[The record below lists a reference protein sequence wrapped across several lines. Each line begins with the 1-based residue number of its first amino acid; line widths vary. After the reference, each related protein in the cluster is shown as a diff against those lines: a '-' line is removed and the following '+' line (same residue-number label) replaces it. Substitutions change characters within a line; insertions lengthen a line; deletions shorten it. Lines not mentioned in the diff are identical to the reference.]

1 MVKLLTVN
9 PRIPTKVGIET
20 IQRIISMKALF
31 IFILGIG
38 LACGTTP
45 TRIPSFGP
53 NGTHWPGQ
61 VSGLVTPYMYD
72 DTVPNIIEVPCN
84 WTAIANAI
92 NGLTSEKVTAG
103 VLILVQPGTL
113 AGSTATSV
121 LHTVGNKTWTK
132 RVTVAPRDGWG
143 SVVISGGIKWTKV
156 RNVCLAGFDIQ
167 GGVRIVSST
176 RFAIA
181 RCTVTG
187 YIAIS
192 GIVTDE
198 TEYRQWEFVEMVKR
212 VVNAP
217 YDADVMQLQVP
228 QSGAT
233 DNIYGTVMDGCYFA
247 PNYMNIGASA
257 HQDTIQHLSGG
268 GYRFHDGTIQDT
280 VVFASNRCAINGGL
294 VNTTLRNCWLNSRKS
309 NQTQLYPVPAGA
321 AMTDNAGV
329 NQGSVGNLTFDGGY
343 VMGPLQSNTGV
354 SATPYGTVLNGA
366 TIDYTVSG
374 SALPTSGT
382 WTVDRTLDGRTKP
395 GYPQLPT
402 DDYLAGIWKKGSS
415 QPSVQVVSSPLIS
428 PQGGVFDAPQSVVLS
443 SSTAQATIYFTI
455 DGSEPSRSS
464 PIYNGSITISGDVTI
479 KALAV
484 KDGYKD
490 SLITSA
496 TFKIGTVTP
505 LIIPNGGNY
514 IEGQQVS
521 METSTQGASI
531 FYTLD
536 GSMPTSSSNLYSGKF
551 IISKSST
558 IRAIAAKSGLRN
570 SQEQTAVFVIGGPY
584 QISEEWSN
592 LTIPVQKGEFRMT
605 WDCTPGKVG
614 LDAVVGIG
622 VESVDTYTDLAC
634 MVRFAPNGFVDARDG
649 SGYRSLNPMPYEPN
663 RKYRVAITV
672 NITTKRYDVTVT
684 PEGGVSVVIASQFS
698 FRTEQIGIT
707 QLASLAFMAPGTG
720 GLLLENIDLVNSEIP
735 STPSG
740 LRVLTPN
747 NE

>member
-1 MVKLLTVN
+1 
-9 PRIPTKVGIET
+9 
-20 IQRIISMKALF
+20 MKTLI
-31 IFILGIG
+31 IFILGLG

-84 WTAIANAI
+84 WPAIASAI
-92 NGLTSEKVTAG
+92 NGLSSEKVSSG

-113 AGSTATSV
+113 AGSTNTSV
-121 LHTVGNKTWTK
+121 LNTVGNKTWTK

-187 YIAIS
+187 YIAIYGNVS
-192 GIVTDE
+192 EE

-217 YDADVMQLQVP
+217 NDADVMQLQVP

-247 PNYMNIGASA
+247 PNYMNIGATA

-309 NQTQLYPVPAGA
+309 NQTPLYPVPAGA
-321 AMTDNAGV
+321 VMEDNAGV

-343 VMGPLQSNTGV
+343 VMGQLQSNTGV
-354 SATPYGTVLNGA
+354 SATPYATVLNGA
-366 TIDYTVSG
+366 KIDYALSG
-374 SALPTSGT
+374 YALPTRGA
-382 WTVDRTLDGRTKP
+382 WIVDGTLDGRNKP

-402 DDYLAGIWKKGSS
+402 DDYLASIWKKGAS
-415 QPSVQVVSSPLIS
+415 QPSEQIVSSPLMS
-428 PQGGVFDAPQSVVLS
+428 PQGGLFDTTQSVVITS
-443 SSTAQATIYFTI
+443 ATAQAAIYFTI

-464 PIYNGSITISGDVTI
+464 SLYKDPITIAGDTTI
-479 KALAV
+479 KAFAV

-490 SLITSA
+490 SLPTSA
-496 TFKIGTVTP
+496 AFQIGAAPPV
-505 LIIPNGGNY
+505 ISPNGGNY

-521 METSTQGASI
+521 MGTSTPGASI

-536 GSMPTSSSNLYSGKF
+536 GSAPTSSSNLYSGKF
-551 IISKSST
+551 VISKSTT
-558 IRAIAAKSGLRN
+558 IKALSVKSGLRN
-570 SQEQTAVFVIGGPY
+570 SPVQTAVFVVGGPF
-584 QISEEWSN
+584 QVSEDWVN
-592 LTIPVQKGEFRMT
+592 LAIPPQNGTFRMT
-605 WDCTPGKVG
+605 WDCTPGKTG
-614 LDAVVGIG
+614 LDTVVGVG
-622 VESVDTYTDLAC
+622 SGSVDTYIDLAC

-649 SGYRSLNPMPYEPN
+649 SSYRSLNPLAYEAN

-672 NITTKRYDVTVT
+672 NVTTRRYDVTVT
-684 PEGGVSVVIASQFS
+684 PEGGGAVVIASQFS
-698 FRTEQIGIT
+698 FRTEQSGIT
-707 QLASLAFMAPGTG
+707 QLADFAFMRAGAG
-720 GLLLENIDLVNSEIP
+720 EFLLENIDLASSDIP
-735 STPSG
+735 SPPTG
-740 LRVLTPN
+740 LRVLPPEN
-747 NE
+747 K